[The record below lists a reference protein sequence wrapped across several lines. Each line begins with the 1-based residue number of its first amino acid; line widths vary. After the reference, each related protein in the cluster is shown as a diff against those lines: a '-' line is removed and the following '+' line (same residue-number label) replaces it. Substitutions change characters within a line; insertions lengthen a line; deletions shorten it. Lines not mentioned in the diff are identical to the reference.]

1 MANQGLHLDQLRLTL
16 LHRIDPVLFS
26 QIHLS
31 IRHVFVLLVRSRR
44 VPRHKTS
51 PVNILLS
58 SIYNSFSLGHVFL
71 DFIVTQRFGQSTK
84 GDLPQQI

>member
-1 MANQGLHLDQLRLTL
+1 MANQGLHSDWLRLSL
-16 LHRIDPVLFS
+16 LHGTDPVLLS
-26 QIHLS
+26 LIDLS
-31 IRHVFVLLVRSRR
+31 IRHIFVLLVRSRR

-51 PVNILLS
+51 PVSILLS